1 MYRSHIIPHPLNC
14 EAMKV
19 AYCCHFAFVH
29 FTINRCLKWRS
40 SIWEGH
46 IGYYGRHGCF
56 LFAKYS
62 NIKRSGGASIHIVHN
77 IIASQHILLL
87 FLLCWLC
94 YACMHCE
101 QGKCGHFFFLCLFR
115 REIDFAQI
123 ASNKY
128 VLPIQKWPMFDSS
141 STQMETHVQKA
152 YNTGK
157 NMMKMQKK
165 NYNKND
171 GK

>member
-1 MYRSHIIPHPLNC
+1 MLCMYALW
-14 EAMKV
+14 
-19 AYCCHFAFVH
+19 
-29 FTINRCLKWRS
+29 T
-40 SIWEGH
+40 
-46 IGYYGRHGCF
+46 
-56 LFAKYS
+56 
-62 NIKRSGGASIHIVHN
+62 
-77 IIASQHILLL
+77 
-87 FLLCWLC
+87 
-94 YACMHCE
+94 
-101 QGKCGHFFFLCLFR
+101 GKMWTFFFFLRLFW

-128 VLPIQKWPMFDSS
+128 VLPIQKWSMFDSS